1 MSDTET
7 LPPAQTA
14 TIDDGLAGAPSKTL
28 EVWGDSNGSLSQES
42 PKEPVFIDEGDKGH
56 PDVKIN
62 YEVSGN
68 AILKND
74 GDKSALECGL
84 ECTKEPVLANED
96 DKKPSDVSIDNE
108 QSRND
113 ISNRIY
119 DGDESA
125 LESRLEYSKEP
136 VTDVSNK
143 WHPDVSLDNKQ
154 SESEILNCRPGD
166 DSDKTVSY
174 DGDKG
179 PSDVAIGNDQFRSEI
194 LDCRQNESGG
204 DDALEQQGRS
214 ETAGYQNTAK
224 IQSELSKQQDSE
236 PSDNEQY
243 SIPRTSGKEGTDKQ
257 TKVDTVSDEN
267 QRYYSLHDPH
277 DDEVFLIEPNDQS
290 LPSQQEHSPPSEQCQ
305 IPSHDDAVFPI
316 DLNDQSLQEAA
327 PSSEQC
333 QVTSKDTGVSIDPD
347 DPDLRPPTKTWQQVA
362 IGMIGFGMEICFATE
377 TALYIPILLQ
387 LGLPDHFYSVTWFI
401 SPVLGILLQ
410 PFIGE

>member
-1 MSDTET
+1 MSDSET
-7 LPPAQTA
+7 LPPTQTA
-14 TIDDGLAGAPSKTL
+14 TIDGLTCAPSKTL
-28 EVWGDSNGSLSQES
+28 EAWGDSNGSLSQES
-42 PKEPVFIDEGDKGH
+42 PKEPVFADESDKGH
-56 PDVKIN
+56 LDVNIN

-68 AILKND
+68 EILND
-74 GDKSALECGL
+74 GDKSALESRM

-96 DKKPSDVSIDNE
+96 DKSPSDVSIDNE

-113 ISNRIY
+113 ISNCIY
-119 DGDESA
+119 DSDVSA
-125 LESRLEYSKEP
+125 LESRLEYTKEP
-136 VTDVSNK
+136 VFDVGDK
-143 WHPDVSLDNKQ
+143 GHLDVGVDNKQ
-154 SESEILNCRPGD
+154 SESELLNCRSSD
-166 DSDKTVSY
+166 DGHKTVSY
-174 DGDKG
+174 EGDKG
-179 PSDVAIGNDQFRSEI
+179 PADVATDNDRSRSKI
-194 LDCRQNESGG
+194 LSCGPHDSSG
-204 DDALEQQGRS
+204 DDALEQQGRTES
-214 ETAGYQNTAK
+214 ARYQNTAK

-236 PSDNEQY
+236 PSDNEQF
-243 SIPRTSGKEGTDKQ
+243 SIPRTSGTDGTDKQ
-257 TKVDTVSDEN
+257 TNVDFVSDEN

-327 PSSEQC
+327 SSSEQC
-333 QVTSKDTGVSIDPD
+333 QVTSKDPGVSIDPD